1 MFIVSCDPIT
11 HRWSSWSP
19 GASITTLTRLTL
31 ITGVNIHCHGN
42 MITYKWSRITSWS
55 LLTIN
60 SRVTN
65 WSSRALSMMQ
75 YDWLNITSSHY
86 TLGPGL
92 PLTPDGPDSPSM
104 PISPLNPSGP
114 SLPLSPASPCYL
126 SSLDTFYVTALP
138 LTWSPAGPVSPF

>member
-1 MFIVSCDPIT
+1 
-11 HRWSSWSP
+11 
-19 GASITTLTRLTL
+19 
-31 ITGVNIHCHGN
+31 
-42 MITYKWSRITSWS
+42 
-55 LLTIN
+55 
-60 SRVTN
+60 
-65 WSSRALSMMQ
+65 MMQ

-104 PISPLNPSGP
+104 PISPLNPLGP

-138 LTWSPAGPVSPF
+138 LTWSPAAPVSPF